1 MTFQWPKFVKVQ
13 RHIKY
18 CAVLS
23 CGHNLQYL
31 IGHWYWPHVFYVFY
45 AIQQS
50 HWIKGE
56 PKCLFFIHEMAEQIH
71 YRRNFFYLAGD
82 GGGLKQGGGPG
93 PLGDDSCRSQADGDF
108 AWLKTKLAKTFC
120 IVCLITS
127 SIKSGVQVIGVMIN
141 VLPNLEKSFKV
152 FGFHFINKR
161 LRDRSHMG

>member
-18 CAVLS
+18 CAVIS
-23 CGHNLQYL
+23 CGHNLQYQ

-56 PKCLFFIHEMAEQIH
+56 PKCFFDS
-71 YRRNFFYLAGD
+71 RNGRADSLWDNFYLAGD

-120 IVCLITS
+120 FVCLITS
-127 SIKSGVQVIGVMIN
+127 SIKSGVQVIGVMVN
-141 VLPNLEKSFKV
+141 VLPNLEKSYKV
-152 FGFHFINKR
+152 LGSMSLTK
-161 LRDRSHMG
+161 D